1 MKEILA
7 IIAILIMGV
16 VVVITTSYAGI
27 SGIQTA
33 SNHVL
38 STKLL
43 EELRFLA
50 EQGSVRDQFKLG
62 VIYDKGQ
69 DVPQDYTKAHKWFT
83 KAAENGLPKAQFNIA
98 LMYAKG
104 QGIPLDYAKSYKWAI
119 LASNQG
125 FTAAF
130 QLSFALTTLMTLEEL
145 TKAQKMISEW
155 EIK

>member
-50 EQGSVRDQFKLG
+50 EQGSVRAQFKLG
-62 VIYDKGQ
+62 VMYDEGQ
-69 DVPQDYTKAHKWFT
+69 DYSKAHKWFT
-83 KAAENGLPKAQFNIA
+83 KAAENGFPRAQFNIG
-98 LMYAKG
+98 LMYARG

>member
-16 VVVITTSYAGI
+16 ATTASSYAGI
-27 SGIQTA
+27 SSTQTA
-33 SNHVL
+33 SNHGL

-50 EQGSVRDQFKLG
+50 EQGSVRAQFKLG
-62 VIYDKGQ
+62 VMYAEGQ
-69 DVPQDYTKAHKWFT
+69 DYSKAHKWFT
-83 KAAENGLPKAQFNIA
+83 KAAENGFPRAQFNIG
-98 LMYAKG
+98 LMYARG

-155 EIK
+155 EVK